1 MAKNANK
8 IVGAELENAN
18 QDAPLTKNVNKN
30 VPEFS
35 NREWLEANNPIDFCV
50 GENTS
55 SKFDAEREVAIQNG
69 LPKVVAIE
77 MNGKTIN
84 PLLIL
89 LGKWWEVKPA
99 RAAIKKMIDAE
110 AEAKGIDKDVYLQ
123 VNLAKEVDEISEMQS
138 AIDRIRYAKTY
149 FKPRKPLSEKVITQV
164 VKIGA
169 INYVV
174 PVQAFQALKLEFAG
188 EREALIAATIAIST
202 PQNIEIEE
210 L

>member
-1 MAKNANK
+1 MVKDAKK

-18 QDAPLTKNVNKN
+18 QDVPLTKNVNKN
-30 VPEFS
+30 VPQFS
-35 NREWLEANNPIDFCV
+35 DREWLEKNDPIDFCV

-55 SKFDAEREVAIQNG
+55 SKFDAGREVAIQNG

-99 RAAIKKMIDAE
+99 RASIKKMIDAE

-123 VNLAKEVDEISEMQS
+123 VNLATEVDEISEMQS

-149 FKPRKPLSEKVITQV
+149 FKPRKPLSDKVITKL
-164 VKIGA
+164 VKIEGVT
-169 INYVV
+169 YVV
-174 PVQAFQALKLEFAG
+174 PVQAFETLKAELG
-188 EREALIAATIAIST
+188 TDREALIKATIEISKV
-202 PQNIEIEE
+202 QNLEVES